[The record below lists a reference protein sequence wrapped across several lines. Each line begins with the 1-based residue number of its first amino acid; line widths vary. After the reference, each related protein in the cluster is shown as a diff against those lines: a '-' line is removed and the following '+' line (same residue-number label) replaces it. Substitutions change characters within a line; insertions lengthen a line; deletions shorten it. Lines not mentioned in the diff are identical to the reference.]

1 MTVAAEDFAIN
12 IQGVRKEYGPTVA
25 LAGVSLQVRR
35 GESRALL
42 GRNGA
47 GKSTLIGVLT
57 GLVNPDQG
65 TVEVHGTEGGPAEG
79 AGSSTI
85 ACVYQ
90 KSTLVPDLTAAEN
103 ISLGDYP
110 KRSGGRVDWAA
121 MRVRARKLLADWGFE
136 HIADRTVA
144 DLEPVERKVV
154 EICRALARGPKIL
167 LLDEPTAG
175 LDEGGCQ
182 QLFRQIAVAR
192 SRGVSLIYV
201 SHHLNEVFQVC
212 DSVTVLRDGR
222 DIATELIADLT
233 VQKIVDLMVGQAAE
247 RAEAEEAADPEHAA
261 ALTASVDS
269 SDAAVAISVTG
280 LKVGDR
286 INGVDLQIRRGEC
299 VGFTGLDGAGH
310 VQLAEAMAGLV
321 APTSGTIEVNGKKIR
336 GGSIRECIDAG
347 IGFAPEDRH
356 ISGFVPGMSNEEN
369 STMTVLE
376 RLRNKIGFING
387 ARRVKQYHT
396 LASAWSIKAAGPTQS
411 TEELSG
417 GNQQKVV
424 LARALASDPT
434 VLILI
439 HPTAGVD
446 VTAQESIYRTL
457 KELAQAGC
465 AVVICSAD
473 DVDLEI
479 CDRVI
484 VMFKGEKHEEIPR
497 GWDERTLV
505 ASVQG
510 HLATSGSN
518 T

>member
-1 MTVAAEDFAIN
+1 MTAGDPIDLAIDVRD
-12 IQGVRKEYGPTVA
+12 VRKQYGPTLA
-25 LAGVSLQVRR
+25 LAGVTLQVRR

-57 GLVNPDQG
+57 GLVEPTEG
-65 TVEVHGTEGGPAEG
+65 SVRVHGSADGPAEG

-110 KRSGGRVDWAA
+110 TRALGVIDWGAIE
-121 MRVRARKLLADWGFE
+121 RRARNLLADWGFE
-136 HIADRTVA
+136 HIADRLVV

-154 EICRALARGPKIL
+154 EICRALARGPQIL

-182 QLFRQIAVAR
+182 QLFDQIAVAR
-192 SRGVSLIYV
+192 RRGVSLIYV
-201 SHHLNEVFQVC
+201 SHHLNEVFKVC

-222 DIATELIADLT
+222 DVATASIEDLSIE
-233 VQKIVDLMVGQAAE
+233 KIVDLMVGQAAE
-247 RAEAEEAADPEHAA
+247 KAEQAVDPG
-261 ALTASVDS
+261 LG
-269 SDAAVAISVTG
+269 AAVAATTDVSDAEIAIAVTG
-280 LKVGDR
+280 LEVAGR
-286 INGVDLQIRRGEC
+286 FRGVDLAVRRGEC
-299 VGFTGLDGAGH
+299 VGLTGLDGAGH
-310 VQLAEAMAGLV
+310 VQLAETMAGLL
-321 APTSGTIEVNGKKIR
+321 APSAGSIEVGGRRLR
-336 GGSIRECIDAG
+336 GGSITECIDAG
-347 IGFAPEDRH
+347 VGFAPEDRH
-356 ISGFVPGMSNEEN
+356 ISGFVPGLSNEEN
-369 STMTVLE
+369 STLTVLS
-376 RLRNKIGFING
+376 RLRNKLGLING
-387 ARRVKQYHT
+387 RRRASQYQT
-396 LASAWSIKAAGPTQS
+396 LATAWSIKAAGPSQN

-424 LARALASDPT
+424 LARALASDPK
-434 VLILI
+434 VLVLI

-457 KELAQAGC
+457 RELIRTGC

-473 DVDLEI
+473 DVDLAI
-479 CDRVI
+479 CDRVA
-484 VMFKGEKHEEIPR
+484 VMFKGRKHEELSA
-497 GWDERTLV
+497 GWDERRLV

-510 HLATSGSN
+510 QSSTTTS
-518 T
+518 

>member
-110 KRSGGRVDWAA
+110 KKSGGRVDWAA

-182 QLFRQIAVAR
+182 QLFQQIAVAR

-222 DIATELIADLT
+222 DIATESIADLT

-261 ALTASVDS
+261 ALTASVDA

-280 LKVGDR
+280 LKVGAR
-286 INGVDLQIRRGEC
+286 VNGVDLQIRRGEC
-299 VGFTGLDGAGH
+299 VGFTGLDGGGH

-321 APTSGTIEVNGKKIR
+321 APTAGTIEVNGK
-336 GGSIRECIDAG
+336 SIRECIDAG

-369 STMTVLE
+369 STMTVLD
-376 RLRNKIGFING
+376 RLRNKIGFIN
-387 ARRVKQYHT
+387 
-396 LASAWSIKAAGPTQS
+396 AG
-411 TEELSG
+411 
-417 GNQQKVV
+417 
-424 LARALASDPT
+424 
-434 VLILI
+434 
-439 HPTAGVD
+439 
-446 VTAQESIYRTL
+446 
-457 KELAQAGC
+457 
-465 AVVICSAD
+465 
-473 DVDLEI
+473 
-479 CDRVI
+479 
-484 VMFKGEKHEEIPR
+484 
-497 GWDERTLV
+497 
-505 ASVQG
+505 
-510 HLATSGSN
+510 
-518 T
+518 